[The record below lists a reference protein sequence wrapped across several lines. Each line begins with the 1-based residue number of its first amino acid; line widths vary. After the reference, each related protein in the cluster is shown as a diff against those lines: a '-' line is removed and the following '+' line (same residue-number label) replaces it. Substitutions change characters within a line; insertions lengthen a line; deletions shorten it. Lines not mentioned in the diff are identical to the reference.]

1 MPKTARK
8 PKEPAS
14 ISIAEAK
21 VNLTSLIR
29 RAESGPV
36 LLTRHGKP
44 AAAIIGFGDE
54 DDYFDWRL
62 ENDPRFRTA
71 IETSIQQAA
80 DGKLTSL
87 RDLRKELAL

>member
-1 MPKTARK
+1 MPKAIRK

-21 VNLTSLIR
+21 GKLTSVIR
-29 RAESGPV
+29 QAESGPV

-44 AAAIIGFGDE
+44 AAAIIGFESE

-71 IETSIQQAA
+71 IEASLQQAA

-87 RDLRKELAL
+87 RDLRRELSL